1 MPVANA
7 LHCKFAFTSCGIRTF
22 KFTMWKSWSECT
34 AGLPF
39 WVWWL
44 LTTFQTPW
52 PHYFSCLSFLK
63 KTHTPGPDASIIWD
77 HDPCSTVSLSREKH
91 PKKHGRN
98 VVCVNASKQ
107 PSAEAVFGKAPKVSW
122 KATWAVINW
131 LSYTISSLTRTCSV
145 HSSWIEKNWLLIT
158 VIVYRSIAV
167 LTSCLC
173 DKMWCL
179 YLRIT
184 SASTYHRL
192 LSLFSFFNVWSK
204 DGWPKSRDVSP
215 SESCRQAGCVFVLFS
230 LPFFAFARIHWC
242 SLPGWD
248 SYHNT
253 ASILK

>member
-1 MPVANA
+1 MLLLFETMTPV
-7 LHCKFAFTSCGIRTF
+7 LQ
-22 KFTMWKSWSECT
+22 
-34 AGLPF
+34 
-39 WVWWL
+39 WVC
-44 LTTFQTPW
+44 
-52 PHYFSCLSFLK
+52 HAK
-63 KTHTPGPDASIIWD
+63 KTQ
-77 HDPCSTVSLSREKH
+77 
-91 PKKHGRN
+91 KKHGRN

-173 DKMWCL
+173 GL

-215 SESCRQAGCVFVLFS
+215 SESCGQAGCVFVLFS
-230 LPFFAFARIHWC
+230 LPFFAFGRIHWC

-253 ASILK
+253 ASIQNHAAIPSKGKLIIDNPSGCIHILIWLVVSNISYVHPYLGKISNLTNIFQMGWNHQLVHLFHVFLFGM